1 MKHCDWRS
9 LGRETQET
17 IRKIAVRAVDE
28 NNESPAD
35 VIRILGI
42 TRSRLYDWLARYNNL
57 HFAPSGGS
65 FSHFIYAMQSLS
77 VSHCA
82 WQITTS
88 DPLVSHISTEVLS
101 IGVAGER
108 AAG

>member
-42 TRSRLYDWLARYNNL
+42 TRSRLYL
-57 HFAPSGGS
+57 
-65 FSHFIYAMQSLS
+65 
-77 VSHCA
+77 
-82 WQITTS
+82 
-88 DPLVSHISTEVLS
+88 ISTNLQPTGATPRF
-101 IGVAGER
+101 GVQ
-108 AAG
+108 